1 MMKPSSLSLVLPCYN
16 PAPGWEATLYEHYLR
31 IKEKLQDTISHLEV
45 IVVNDGSKTGIDPG
59 GLHWL
64 ALSIPRFTFL
74 EYPVNKGKGY
84 AVRRGVEAAW
94 TEHIIYTDIDFPFDT
109 RNLCEMVRRLEKGA
123 DVVAGHRGRDY
134 FRHLSPRRA
143 AASRIIQLLNRRILG
158 TGNSDAQAG
167 IKGMNRSGRRLMLQ
181 TSVNRFLFDT
191 EFISFAMKRKD
202 IRLEVIELNL
212 RKKASFS
219 RMGAGIFLR
228 ELLNFAAILWKL
240 SRYKEEPRVTTSSGA
255 HEEEAIITASSTAMI

>member
-1 MMKPSSLSLVLPCYN
+1 MMKLSSLSLVLPCYN
-16 PAPGWEATLYEHYLR
+16 PSPGWEAALYEHYLR
-31 IKEKLQDTISHLEV
+31 IKEKLQDTISYMEV

-64 ALSIPRFTFL
+64 ACSIPHFTFL

-84 AVRRGVEAAW
+84 AVRKGVEATR
-94 TEHIIYTDIDFPFDT
+94 TEYIIYTDIDFPFDT

-123 DVVAGHRGRDY
+123 DIVAGHRDPDY
-134 FRHLSPRRA
+134 SRHLSPRRA
-143 AASRIIQLLNRRILG
+143 TASRIIQLLNSRILG

-219 RMGAGIFLR
+219 RMGAGIFLM
-228 ELLNFAAILWKL
+228 ELWNFATILWKL
-240 SRYKEEPRVTTSSGA
+240 SRYKEETRGTASSSA
-255 HEEEAIITASSTAMI
+255 HEEAIITASSTAMI